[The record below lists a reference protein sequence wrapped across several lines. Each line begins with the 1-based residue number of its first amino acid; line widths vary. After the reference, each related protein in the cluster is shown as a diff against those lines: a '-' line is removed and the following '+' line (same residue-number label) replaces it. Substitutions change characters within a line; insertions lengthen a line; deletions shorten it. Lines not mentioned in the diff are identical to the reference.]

1 MKRSSLLIASIVAL
15 FMIVTSCVKVPAG
28 YVGVKVSLYGGEK
41 GVNNKVV
48 SVGRYWKGVNNEYY
62 NFPTYQVNYVYTKS
76 STEGSPDNEE
86 FTFQTKEGM
95 ECSMDMGV
103 AMHFNPDLISKMF
116 QTYHKGE
123 NEIRGTVVRN
133 ELRNNLNKIGGT
145 MPIESVYGEGKAL
158 LIDNV
163 KKASQLALVAN
174 GIEID
179 NIYLIGS
186 IRIPESVKNA
196 LDAKVTMTQDAQKSE
211 NELRNAE
218 AQAKIKVV
226 NAEAEAEANKV
237 ISASITPTLVQWKI
251 ATTWDG
257 HLPYVSGS
265 GSLVQLP
272 LPTSK

>member
-1 MKRSSLLIASIVAL
+1 MLIASIVAL
-15 FMIVTSCVKVPAG
+15 LMIATSCVKVPAG
-28 YVGVKVSLYGGEK
+28 YVGVKVSLYGGDK

-62 NFPTYQVNYVYTKS
+62 TFPTYQVNYVFTAS
-76 STEGSPDNEE
+76 ADEGSPSNEE

-95 ECSMDMGV
+95 ECAMDMGV
-103 AMHFNPDLISKMF
+103 AMHFNPDLVSTMF

-123 NEIRGTVVRN
+123 DEIRGVVVRN
-133 ELRNNLNKIGGT
+133 TLRDNLNKIGGT
-145 MPIESVYGEGKAL
+145 MPIESVYGEGKAV

-163 KKASQLALVAN
+163 KKASQLALN
-174 GIEID
+174 PTGIEID
-179 NIYLIGS
+179 NVYLIGS
-186 IRIPESVKNA
+186 IRIPGSVKDA

-226 NAEAEAEANKV
+226 NAQAEAEANRV

-251 ATTWDG
+251 ANLWDG

-272 LPTSK
+272 LPTGK